1 MIDTRFSSALQIV
14 IAVAANEESNLRS
27 TSETLAVGLDTNAS
41 FVRRILVPLTECNI
55 LASAEGY
62 QGGVRLAKASK
73 AIRLSE
79 IYRAVTPENKIWAAR
94 KNIPHRCFVSG
105 NIARWSNHLRDK
117 AADAILN
124 MLGEI
129 TVHDSISQLRG
140 FEAERFPS
148 SDSANQH
155 PFTQLLHPLP
165 KDGP

>member
-1 MIDTRFSSALQIV
+1 
-14 IAVAANEESNLRS
+14 
-27 TSETLAVGLDTNAS
+27 
-41 FVRRILVPLTECNI
+41 
-55 LASAEGY
+55 
-62 QGGVRLAKASK
+62 
-73 AIRLSE
+73 
-79 IYRAVTPENKIWAAR
+79 
-94 KNIPHRCFVSG
+94 VSG